1 MWNTLKHIKK
11 FTARAELEQRV
22 AKPMFQIEDRLVYYH
37 GSGFAVYY
45 SPRCFRIEGIQR
57 VEYGQPGEYAVGLY
71 HFSDVEA
78 LRTELGLDA
87 FPAEDAA
94 PLEQGIDGGIAYG
107 MTFHQLHRW
116 ACEAMPGDHGEG
128 ETWRQVQGELTL
140 LRRFIQCGPYELY
153 FYGKSRRTKLTGFRY
168 VFPEA

>member
-1 MWNTLKHIKK
+1 MWNILKEIRK
-11 FTARAELEQRV
+11 FTPKAEVDRILGV
-22 AKPMFQIEDRLVYYH
+22 SPVQIKNRPSWYY
-37 GSGFAVYY
+37 GGGFVLHY
-45 SPRCFRIEGIQR
+45 SPVRFRIEGIQR

-116 ACEAMPGDHGEG
+116 ACEAMPGDHREG